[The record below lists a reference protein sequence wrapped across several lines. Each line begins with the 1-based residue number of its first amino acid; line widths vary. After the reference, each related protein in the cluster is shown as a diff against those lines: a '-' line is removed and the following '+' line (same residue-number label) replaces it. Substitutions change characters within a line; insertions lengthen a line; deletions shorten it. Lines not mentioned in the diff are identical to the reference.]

1 MPHQNVRCL
10 AARARVRDSPSPDP
24 EPHPKPKPNPNPS
37 HSPSPTPNQVRCL
50 ARLVRRA
57 AQLSAQLSLRPKG
70 KQLLGFYQIAT
81 RVSEVYDV
89 PMPAAVARMLAVFEV
104 LNVNI
109 GGVGLPL
116 QCLGLGTYEQQLST
130 TMLAPLL
137 LAGVL
142 VLGFVVRS
150 FASCCIATG
159 DDTKRTVTRRHRQL
173 ANRGS
178 SRLGAGVLAA
188 LPWLLTLSFLVFPMV
203 SSAA

>member
-1 MPHQNVRCL
+1 MPHRNVRCL

-70 KQLLGFYQIAT
+70 KQLLGNPTPNPSPAPAPAPALNPNSSRSRRSALTPHSSTPPPSGFYQIAT

-104 LNVNI
+104 LAILTHVLTYLLTHLLTH
-109 GGVGLPL
+109 LP
-116 QCLGLGTYEQQLST
+116 TY
-130 TMLAPLL
+130 LL
-137 LAGVL
+137 TH
-142 VLGFVVRS
+142 S
-150 FASCCIATG
+150 P
-159 DDTKRTVTRRHRQL
+159 
-173 ANRGS
+173 S
-178 SRLGAGVLAA
+178 SRCS
-188 LPWLLTLSFLVFPMV
+188 T
-203 SSAA
+203 

>member
-104 LNVNI
+104 LAILTHVLTYLLTHLLTHLPTYLLTYSLTIFEVLNVNI

-116 QCLGLGTYEQQLST
+116 QCLGLGTYGQQLQ
-130 TMLAPLL
+130 P
-137 LAGVL
+137 
-142 VLGFVVRS
+142 
-150 FASCCIATG
+150 
-159 DDTKRTVTRRHRQL
+159 
-173 ANRGS
+173 
-178 SRLGAGVLAA
+178 
-188 LPWLLTLSFLVFPMV
+188 
-203 SSAA
+203 